1 VNLTGV
7 SQIGFVKFCERFC
20 WPSLYLLENHLVDR
34 ILDASQR
41 GTVVRVQKDEQEYE
55 HEPGKYLMLFTEE
68 GLDDYEEED
77 INEAIARQIVQNDYR
92 NQPED
97 DSD

>member
-1 VNLTGV
+1 
-7 SQIGFVKFCERFC
+7 
-20 WPSLYLLENHLVDR
+20 
-34 ILDASQR
+34 
-41 GTVVRVQKDEQEYE
+41 VRVQKDEQEYE

-77 INEAIARQIVQNDYR
+77 INEAIARQTVQNDYR

>member
-1 VNLTGV
+1 
-7 SQIGFVKFCERFC
+7 
-20 WPSLYLLENHLVDR
+20 
-34 ILDASQR
+34 
-41 GTVVRVQKDEQEYE
+41 
-55 HEPGKYLMLFTEE
+55 MLFTEE

-77 INEAIARQIVQNDYR
+77 INEAIARQTVQNDYR